1 MFGLG
6 TQELLIILI
15 IALFLFGGKKLPEVG
30 AGLGKGL
37 RAFKKGLNEI
47 NEEVKP
53 EEEKAKLEEEKAK
66 STATP

>member
-53 EEEKAKLEEEKAK
+53 EQDKAELEEGKAKTT
-66 STATP
+66 TAQ